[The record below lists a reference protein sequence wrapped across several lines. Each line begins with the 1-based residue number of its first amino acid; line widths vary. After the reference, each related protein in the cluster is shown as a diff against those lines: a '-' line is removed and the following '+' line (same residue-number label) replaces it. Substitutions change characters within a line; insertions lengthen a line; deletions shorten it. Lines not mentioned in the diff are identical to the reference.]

1 MTTILRQG
9 KISSASSDL
18 EADLNTSV
26 VGEVRFDEL
35 SRQMY
40 STDASLYRI
49 EPIGV
54 VIPRDSSD
62 VQAVLEIAGKNKV
75 SVLPRG
81 GGTGLSG
88 QTVNHAIV
96 LDFSKYM
103 HEVKEIN
110 QEERWVRT
118 QPGVTIDD
126 LNRQVRHTGLFFTP
140 DPSTSSRANIG
151 GAMGNNSCGARSII
165 YGKTVDQVISMNV
178 VLSDGSP
185 TIFEQLSSGL
195 LESKLKSENLEGR
208 IYNQVNEIARLSVEA
223 VEERYP
229 KILRRVGGYNL
240 DLIQN
245 KDAFNLAKLTVGS
258 EGTLVSVTEAKLN
271 LEPIPKVKGLAVLHF
286 TDISSAMEATV
297 ATLEQDPDAVEH
309 MGQMIISQARQSL
322 GFSRELTFLDGDP
335 TDILVVEM
343 TGDSES
349 EVHFKLDKLDER
361 INKGVRPYATTRI
374 MRPSDQAK
382 VWAMRQ
388 AGLGLMM
395 NIPGDAKPLPF
406 VEDTAVS
413 PEKLPE
419 YVKRFDEIV
428 SSNGTQ
434 AGYYGHASVGCLHI
448 RPVVNMKTR
457 EGIDQ
462 MARIANEI
470 SDLVLEFGGSLSGEH
485 GDGIV
490 RGAFADK
497 MFGQELVQ
505 HFREVKNAFDP
516 NGVMNPNKIFD
527 TPPLTENLRY
537 GPNYK
542 PIAPPVRLDWRAEG
556 GFVAAVEKCNGV
568 GACRKVNAGAM
579 CPSYMAT
586 REEKHTT
593 RGRAN
598 ALRAA
603 MSGGLST
610 NNFTSEDLIDVLDLC
625 LECKSCKSECP
636 SDVDMAKIKY
646 EYLYQHHKTHKI
658 PLRSKIVADIHKI
671 SSLSAPFAPIANL
684 FNRSTPIK
692 FLFEKTVGF
701 DRNRPAPK
709 VVRQTFEKWFEGHK
723 STAPTPRGKV
733 VLFHDTFLN
742 FNHPSIGISATRILE
757 ALGFEVVVLKERK
770 CCGRPMISK
779 GFLDEAGKNARAN
792 VDLLHPYVEQG
803 INIVGCEAS
812 CISAMTDDWP
822 DLLNGDK
829 KAKQVASAVVTVED
843 LLVKTNLDDNQ
854 QIRWRGTKKEVKFFG
869 HCHQRALQGTGN
881 SLQALNLPDGYQATE
896 IEAGCCGMAGSF
908 GYEKKHIEVSTAVG
922 EDRLFPAVRAAGSE
936 IEIATNGI
944 SCKEQIGFNTLR
956 KSRHIIEILADDLPE

>member
-26 VGEVRFDEL
+26 VGEVRFDEV

-185 TIFEQLSSGL
+185 TIFEQLSPGL

-208 IYNQVNEIARLSVEA
+208 IYNQVNEIARLSAEA

-258 EGTLVSVTEAKLN
+258 EGTLVAGTEAKLN

-297 ATLEQDPDAVEH
+297 ATLEQNPDAVEH

-374 MRPSDQAK
+374 MRPSDQAC
-382 VWAMRQ
+382 
-388 AGLGLMM
+388 LLY
-395 NIPGDAKPLPF
+395 
-406 VEDTAVS
+406 TS
-413 PEKLPE
+413 P
-419 YVKRFDEIV
+419 
-428 SSNGTQ
+428 S
-434 AGYYGHASVGCLHI
+434 
-448 RPVVNMKTR
+448 
-457 EGIDQ
+457 
-462 MARIANEI
+462 
-470 SDLVLEFGGSLSGEH
+470 
-485 GDGIV
+485 
-490 RGAFADK
+490 
-497 MFGQELVQ
+497 
-505 HFREVKNAFDP
+505 
-516 NGVMNPNKIFD
+516 
-527 TPPLTENLRY
+527 
-537 GPNYK
+537 
-542 PIAPPVRLDWRAEG
+542 
-556 GFVAAVEKCNGV
+556 
-568 GACRKVNAGAM
+568 
-579 CPSYMAT
+579 
-586 REEKHTT
+586 
-593 RGRAN
+593 
-598 ALRAA
+598 
-603 MSGGLST
+603 
-610 NNFTSEDLIDVLDLC
+610 
-625 LECKSCKSECP
+625 
-636 SDVDMAKIKY
+636 
-646 EYLYQHHKTHKI
+646 
-658 PLRSKIVADIHKI
+658 
-671 SSLSAPFAPIANL
+671 
-684 FNRSTPIK
+684 
-692 FLFEKTVGF
+692 
-701 DRNRPAPK
+701 
-709 VVRQTFEKWFEGHK
+709 
-723 STAPTPRGKV
+723 PR
-733 VLFHDTFLN
+733 D
-742 FNHPSIGISATRILE
+742 
-757 ALGFEVVVLKERK
+757 
-770 CCGRPMISK
+770 
-779 GFLDEAGKNARAN
+779 
-792 VDLLHPYVEQG
+792 
-803 INIVGCEAS
+803 
-812 CISAMTDDWP
+812 
-822 DLLNGDK
+822 
-829 KAKQVASAVVTVED
+829 
-843 LLVKTNLDDNQ
+843 
-854 QIRWRGTKKEVKFFG
+854 
-869 HCHQRALQGTGN
+869 
-881 SLQALNLPDGYQATE
+881 
-896 IEAGCCGMAGSF
+896 
-908 GYEKKHIEVSTAVG
+908 
-922 EDRLFPAVRAAGSE
+922 
-936 IEIATNGI
+936 
-944 SCKEQIGFNTLR
+944 
-956 KSRHIIEILADDLPE
+956 